1 MGSCLNFDN
10 MGNMAQPEGGSVGR
24 PGGNFPLAR
33 QSSIYSM
40 TFGELQTFG
49 SLGKDFGSMNME
61 DLLKNIWTAE
71 ETQVNN
77 TTVGGNGTAQ
87 GGNLQ
92 RQGSLTL
99 PRTLSQRTVDEV
111 WKDLLKDNAGVKDGS
126 GGGASNFVPRDPTLG
141 EMTLEQFLVRAG
153 VVREDAQPTG
163 KTSNGVFYGGL
174 VQPNGNNN
182 GVTIGFQQPAR
193 DQGILGN
200 QMGKNDNAFSNPSNL
215 LQNGNG
221 VRSSQ
226 QQQHHQQPQ
235 PQPQLQPLFP
245 KQATVAFASPFRL
258 GNNVQQIGNNAQLA
272 SPGVKASVVGMP
284 NVSVN
289 SAVAQGGVTPTG
301 VMGIAGLRGVTT
313 TVAGGSPGNQLHSD
327 VLSKSSLDSSSLSPS
342 PYAFNEGGRGRRSSS
357 SLEKQVERRRK
368 RMIKNRESAAR
379 SRARKQAYTL
389 ELEAEVAKLKEINQE
404 LQRKQ
409 VELTEM
415 QQNQML
421 ETMKMPCGGKRRCL
435 RRTLTGPW

>member
-10 MGNMAQPEGGSVGR
+10 TGNITQPEGNVGR

-71 ETQVNN
+71 ETQVNA
-77 TTVGGNGTAQ
+77 TVERNGTTPA
-87 GGNLQ
+87 GNLQ

-111 WKDLLKDNAGVKDGS
+111 WKDLFSGGAKDGS
-126 GGGASNFVPRDPTLG
+126 GGGSSNLVPREPTLG
-141 EMTLEQFLVRAG
+141 EMTLEEFLVRAG

-163 KTSNGVFYGGL
+163 KASNGGFYAGL
-174 VQPNGNNN
+174 VQSGGIDNGLN
-182 GVTIGFQQPAR
+182 IGFQQLAR
-193 DQGILGN
+193 DQGVLGN
-200 QMGKNDNAFSNPSNL
+200 QMAKSKNALSNPSNL
-215 LQNGNG
+215 ILNGDG

-226 QQQHHQQPQ
+226 QQQNQQP
-235 PQPQLQPLFP
+235 PLQPLFP
-245 KQATVAFASPFRL
+245 KQATVAFASSLPL
-258 GNNVQQIGNNAQLA
+258 GNSVQQIGNNAQLA
-272 SPGVKASVVGMP
+272 SPGPNASVVGMTTAA
-284 NVSVN
+284 ST
-289 SAVAQGGVTPTG
+289 VAQGGVAPTG

-313 TVAGGSPGNQLHSD
+313 AAAGGSPGNHLHSD
-327 VLSKSSLDSSSLSPS
+327 VISKSSLDSPSLSPS
-342 PYAFNEGGRGRRSSS
+342 PYAFNEAGRGRRSSS
-357 SLEKQVERRRK
+357 TLEKQVERRRR

-389 ELEAEVAKLKEINQE
+389 ELEAEVAKLKELNEE
-404 LQRKQ
+404 LQKKQ
-409 VELTEM
+409 VELMEM
-415 QQNQML
+415 QKNQML
-421 ETMKMPCGGKRRCL
+421 ETMKMPWGGKRRCL